1 MVVDQLVLFVVDS
14 TSKLSFGIIFLARH
28 IPSWLHVSCFVVV
41 VVVVVVV
48 FYPSYIATEAKTRL

>member
-14 TSKLSFGIIFLARH
+14 TSKFLFGIIFLAGH
-28 IPSWLHVSCFVVV
+28 IPSWLRVSCF
-41 VVVVVVV
+41 VVVV

>member
-14 TSKLSFGIIFLARH
+14 TSKFLFGIIFLAGH
-28 IPSWLHVSCFVVV
+28 IPSWLQVSCF
-41 VVVVVVV
+41 VVVVV